1 MVRRIGKV
9 LRLEDERRGVAVQLA
24 ARSRDRPVE
33 KVPRVKL
40 YAGLRRAD
48 VEGASA
54 ARVDDPGS
62 VRQAGGP
69 AIEHEIVVVSAA
81 KAELLVRLVDPGAD
95 AGRRPKIEGRPDD
108 GPHFSSRNQRRIDGS
123 E

>member
-1 MVRRIGKV
+1 M
-9 LRLEDERRGVAVQLA
+9 LRLEDERA
-24 ARSRDRPVE
+24 AMRVYVSALSSDRPVE
-33 KVPRVKL
+33 EVPRVKL

-48 VEGASA
+48 VEGATA
-54 ARVDDPGS
+54 PRVDDAGS

-95 AGRRPKIEGRPDD
+95 ARRRPKIEGRPDD
-108 GPHFSSRNQRRIDGS
+108 GRHFSSRDQRRIDGR